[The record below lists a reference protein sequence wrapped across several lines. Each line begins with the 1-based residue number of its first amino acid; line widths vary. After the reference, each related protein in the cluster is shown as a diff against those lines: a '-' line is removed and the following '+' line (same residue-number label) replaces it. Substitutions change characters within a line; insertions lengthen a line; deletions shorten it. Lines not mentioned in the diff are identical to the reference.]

1 MVTGKL
7 VQKSDCLKAVPQM
20 THMDVDRG
28 NKPPLNHQLKIY
40 WNNTTKPYSKKTWTA
55 CSIARLPL
63 LLLFIHVHSI

>member
-40 WNNTTKPYSKKTWTA
+40 WNNTTKPYSKKT
-55 CSIARLPL
+55 
-63 LLLFIHVHSI
+63 